1 MSGQVVL
8 IGEHV
13 GRLRWELEGEGK
25 YRHVLS
31 CITEYTYNI
40 LKKEIINMT
49 S

>member
-1 MSGQVVL
+1 VSDQVVL
-8 IGEHV
+8 TGEHV
-13 GRLRWELEGEGK
+13 GRLQWELEGEGK

-40 LKKEIINMT
+40 LKKETINMA